1 MCPWDSAAYVHNP
14 SHKHGKLGPRGK
26 KCIFIRYLE
35 HSKGYVF
42 IGEHNDEIITEI
54 ESRDVTFF
62 ENEFL
67 SISEIDKDTYVYE
80 LNDPEINKTSIY
92 KARET

>member
-1 MCPWDSAAYVHNP
+1 M
-14 SHKHGKLGPRGK
+14 
-26 KCIFIRYLE
+26 
-35 HSKGYVF
+35 F
-42 IGEHNDEIITEI
+42 IGEHDDETITEI
-54 ESRDVTFF
+54 ESRDVIFL

>member
-1 MCPWDSAAYVHNP
+1 M
-14 SHKHGKLGPRGK
+14 
-26 KCIFIRYLE
+26 
-35 HSKGYVF
+35 F

-67 SISEIDKDTYVYE
+67 SILEIDKDTYVYE
-80 LNDPEINKTSIY
+80 LNDPEINKTSNLQIERNLDMSENY
-92 KARET
+92 DFSGSQLQNGFTPHDNSI